1 MNNADFLI
9 KGDMY
14 QYNLGWLIGQISE
27 INRKYNEILEKTEK
41 DNADYEEIKSELAE
55 IKKELDDYVNGKL
68 ITEYLKATQDFIDKN
83 LISFVSEIVKYVV
96 FGISDD
102 GHFVAYI
109 PASWEFVNFD
119 TVVDETSELYG
130 HLLLKW

>member
-41 DNADYEEIKSELAE
+41 DNVDYEEIKSELAE